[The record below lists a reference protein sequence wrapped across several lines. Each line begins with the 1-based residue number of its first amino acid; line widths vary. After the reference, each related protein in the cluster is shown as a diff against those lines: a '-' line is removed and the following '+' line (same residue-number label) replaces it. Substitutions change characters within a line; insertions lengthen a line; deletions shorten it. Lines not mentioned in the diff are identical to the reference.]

1 MNKGVGEGSGLG
13 LSMIYGFAKQ
23 ADGHVKIY
31 SEPDHGTTVKLY
43 LPCALESTS
52 TEGEASQSDEPFP
65 LGTETVLIVEDDEQV
80 RRFVAERVRSLGY
93 TVLQAADGE
102 SALATL
108 ARMPSTQLLFTDVI
122 MPGGIDRK
130 STRLN
135 SSP

>member
-52 TEGEASQSDEPFP
+52 TEGEASQSDEPFS
-65 LGTETVLIVEDDEQV
+65 LGTETVLIVEDDEQEIG
-80 RRFVAERVRSLGY
+80 RASCRERGCQYVWISVGAVELKKQQY
-93 TVLQAADGE
+93 DT
-102 SALATL
+102 
-108 ARMPSTQLLFTDVI
+108 
-122 MPGGIDRK
+122 RK
-130 STRLN
+130 YREK
-135 SSP
+135 